1 MINDD
6 ETSELRVP
14 LQLADHI
21 AVQRLVHQ
29 YADAVV
35 HRNAAQWGRCW
46 AEDAQWDLGRG
57 RHVVGRPAIVQLW
70 QTAMA
75 GMAAVV
81 QNVLNG
87 DAWLAESRDG
97 SAANSA
103 AAPAD
108 GTGQRAQGRWYI
120 NERFRRADGAVG
132 ILLAHYDD
140 DYVRSADG
148 WLFSNRVLRVHYM
161 GAPDLSAEFM
171 NTEEVLGA
179 RPADA

>member
-1 MINDD
+1 MINYDD
-6 ETSELRVP
+6 NSEPRVS

-35 HRNAAQWGRCW
+35 HRDAAQWGRCW

-87 DAWLAESRDG
+87 DAWLAADSGDG
-97 SAANSA
+97 SASSA
-103 AAPAD
+103 EGGD
-108 GTGQRAQGRWYI
+108 GQRAHGRWYI
-120 NERFRRADGAVG
+120 NERFRRANGAAG

-148 WLFSNRVLRVHYM
+148 WLFTNRILRVHYM

-171 NTEEVLGA
+171 NTDEGLSA
-179 RPADA
+179 RAADA